1 MLDDDKIK
9 RLHGKGAV
17 PKALMETYRKIA
29 RESGYQTLA
38 DLYNACGNSDGDAA
52 TLEELAILAGYS
64 WKCAV
69 TDGEGDACNYVND
82 ADASVCGGCQ
92 AAKP

>member
-9 RLHGKGAV
+9 RLHGEWTI

-29 RESGYQTLA
+29 RESGFQTLR
-38 DLYNACGNSDGDAA
+38 DLYNACGNNDADAA
-52 TLEELAILAGYS
+52 TVEELAIIAGYS

-82 ADASVCGGCQ
+82 SDANDCDGCGE
-92 AAKP
+92 AKP